1 MSDSTAAISVTLF
14 GFRQLISVGEIWTF
28 ITTFTV
34 LGCAVAYFVAGLV
47 ACRVVRQRRNAQ
59 YLWLPLVTSLAGGVI
74 GFTNGCITAVL
85 IAGLYVSI
93 PYAISSDVAAA
104 LGLAQSALIIY
115 FHLGR
120 GESLSHTFRQS

>member
-1 MSDSTAAISVTLF
+1 MAACCP
-14 GFRQLISVGEIWTF
+14 R
-28 ITTFTV
+28 
-34 LGCAVAYFVAGLV
+34 AA
-47 ACRVVRQRRNAQ
+47 ACVVSACCSAAP
-59 YLWLPLVTSLAGGVI
+59 LPAAL
-74 GFTNGCITAVL
+74 L

-104 LGLAQSALIIY
+104 LGVAQSALIIY